1 MGSVRI
7 RLSVMMFLQYAI
19 WGVWAPT
26 LSLYLARLPS
36 FREAMGDKIGW
47 IYLAMPLANIL
58 SPFVAGQLA
67 DRYFATQRFLAV
79 SHLVGG
85 LFILAAAYVAD
96 FTGMFWL
103 ILGHCLLYAPTVA
116 LTNAL
121 AFHHLPNGEKD
132 FGAVRLWGTI
142 GWIAIGWVFGAWLDW
157 VTGADVGQCLF
168 FAGIL
173 SIVMAAY
180 CLTLPHTPPATKVE
194 SPLAFLEALKL
205 VRKPSFAVMLV
216 IALLVS
222 TELQFYY
229 ALTQNFFADT
239 PGPSLSAQQVV
250 DSASA
255 NAKQAALLMRLL
267 DTNGDNKLHRNELSA
282 FDVQISKFEAI
293 RRDLADAQP
302 TEGATASDP
311 KKALAN
317 QDQIKALFVKEW
329 KAGTRW
335 PLAAETVDQLASEDA
350 GHLIAAVDESGA
362 KQVNAEQIGAFLDQ
376 VRPLDGLAKRELE
389 GFDAHATDR
398 GGLGLSQAW
407 AIRVLTIGQ
416 FVEIG
421 VLALLP
427 FALKKI
433 GFTWTIG
440 LGIAAWA
447 VRYAM
452 FAFGQ
457 PLWAVIASQTLHGF
471 GFGFFFAGCMIY
483 SDRVAPKD
491 VRASAQSLF
500 LLVTYGV
507 GMLISSLI
515 AGRVYDYF
523 DHDWHETFLVP
534 VAILVVCTLAFL
546 IAFRAEPAVQ
556 EAAPGDKIEPEAGD
570 LFKPSPSE
578 GIQPPASEDVLPPRR
593 EENYM

>member
-1 MGSVRI
+1 MGSARV
-7 RLSVMMFLQYAI
+7 RLSIMMFLEYAV

-26 LSLYLARLPS
+26 LSLYLAKLPS

-58 SPFVAGQLA
+58 SPFLAGQLA
-67 DRYFATQRFLAV
+67 DRYFSTQRFLAF

-85 LFILAAAYVAD
+85 AFILAAAYTAN

-116 LTNAL
+116 LTNSL

-157 VTGADVGQCLF
+157 VTGADVGQCLL
-168 FAGIL
+168 FAGVL
-173 SIVMAAY
+173 SIIMAAY
-180 CLTLPHTPPATKVE
+180 CLTLPHTPPAKKVE
-194 SPLAFLEALKL
+194 SPLAFLEALNL
-205 VRKPSFAVMLV
+205 VRKPSFAIMLV
-216 IALLVS
+216 IAMLVS
-222 TELQFYY
+222 TELQFYF

-239 PGPSLSAQQVV
+239 PGPSLSAQQLQ
-250 DSASA
+250 DAASLD
-255 NAKQAALLMRLL
+255 AKQAGPLMHLL
-267 DTNGDNKLHRNELSA
+267 DVNRDNKLSKEELDA
-282 FDVQISKFEAI
+282 FDQRLVELRAADEAVQGKTGPLDAAAI
-293 RRDLADAQP
+293 KSALES
-302 TEGATASDP
+302 TEGG
-311 KKALAN
+311 KAL
-317 QDQIKALFVKEW
+317 
-329 KAGTRW
+329 G
-335 PLAAETVDQLASEDA
+335 DA
-350 GHLIAAVDESGA
+350 GAAAGNVLAAVDEKGEKTVTA
-362 KQVNAEQIGAFLDQ
+362 AQVDDFRKQMETLGPANKAA
-376 VRPLDGLAKRELE
+376 LA
-389 GFDAHATDR
+389 GFEAHATDK

-427 FALKKI
+427 FALKRM

-447 VRYAM
+447 VRYGI
-452 FAFGQ
+452 FALGQ
-457 PLWAVIASQTLHGF
+457 PVWAVIASQTLHGF

-483 SDRVAPKD
+483 SDRIAPKD

-500 LLVTYGV
+500 LLATYGV

-523 DHDWHETFLVP
+523 DHDWHKTFLAP
-534 VAILVVCTLAFL
+534 VAILLVCTLAFL
-546 IAFRAEPAVQ
+546 IAFRPEPAPQ
-556 EAAPGDKIEPEAGD
+556 AAPGEQPTPDGD
-570 LFKPSPSE
+570 PAPAPPPSHA
-578 GIQPPASEDVLPPRR
+578 ILPPSNQDVIPATQ
-593 EENYM
+593 EQKYF